1 MSFYLLHILNEGYVI
16 KKHRGHLIC
25 EKNGEARQIALEDLR
40 GVILAAKDTML
51 SDQLISGILSHDAFI
66 LHCNEKYQP
75 IGLTTPLQRLARAS
89 VAEHQAKA
97 TDALK
102 SATWRLLMA
111 AKTRNQIAI
120 LKFMKCRYLYLEAKI
135 KEKPINESAC
145 ARYYWREYF
154 KGLGYDKLTRRHDPE
169 HMINGMLNYGYAVL
183 GALCHR
189 SLVAHG
195 LSPLFGVHHKGN
207 FHGHPLV
214 YDIIEPW
221 RSFVDYHLC
230 IYLSKNPQSNM
241 KEWIQE
247 SRCCWEQIVS
257 IAPNNHQKL
266 VDAMDYCVKSLATV
280 FDEQKTT
287 KLWLPQMTNIG

>member
-102 SATWRLLMA
+102 SATWHNA
-111 AKTRNQIAI
+111 PKTA
-120 LKFMKCRYLYLEAKI
+120 
-135 KEKPINESAC
+135 
-145 ARYYWREYF
+145 
-154 KGLGYDKLTRRHDPE
+154 
-169 HMINGMLNYGYAVL
+169 
-183 GALCHR
+183 
-189 SLVAHG
+189 
-195 LSPLFGVHHKGN
+195 
-207 FHGHPLV
+207 
-214 YDIIEPW
+214 
-221 RSFVDYHLC
+221 
-230 IYLSKNPQSNM
+230 
-241 KEWIQE
+241 
-247 SRCCWEQIVS
+247 
-257 IAPNNHQKL
+257 
-266 VDAMDYCVKSLATV
+266 
-280 FDEQKTT
+280 
-287 KLWLPQMTNIG
+287 